1 MAGDIT
7 VQVGGHG
14 VALSNLDK
22 VLWPKEHITKAE
34 LISYFNDIAPTILP
48 HLKDRPLVLTRY
60 PDGWQGKSF
69 YQKNT
74 PSSAPPWIRTASLPS
89 ERRVIRY
96 VIADHP
102 AVLVWL
108 ANQTAFELHPF
119 LSRVDSIDSPD
130 YTVFDLDPMERT
142 TWAHVRQTALTL
154 RAALSHLGLRGYP
167 KTSGGDGLQIYVPLL
182 SGATYQESRSFATA
196 VLQAVNNVLPEITTL
211 VRHPAARQGK
221 LYLDALQ
228 NARGKTLVGVYAVR
242 ARPGA
247 TVSTP
252 VKWEEIE
259 SNSLDKDACTLR
271 TIGHRV
277 ARFGDLFLPVLRDRQ
292 NIREALA
299 RLGR

>member
-1 MAGDIT
+1 MTGDIK
-7 VQVGGHG
+7 VQVGEHS

-34 LISYFNDIAPTILP
+34 LINYFNDIAPTILP

-89 ERRVIRY
+89 AGRVIRY

-119 LSRVDSIDSPD
+119 LSRVDSIDCPD
-130 YTVFDLDPMERT
+130 YAVFDLDPMERT
-142 TWAHVRQTALTL
+142 TQADVRKTALAL

-167 KTSGGDGLQIYVPLL
+167 KTSGKDGLQIYVPLL
-182 SGATYQESRSFATA
+182 SGVTYLESRSFATA

-211 VRHPAARQGK
+211 IRHPAARQGK

-228 NARGKTLVGVYAVR
+228 NAHGKTLVGVYAVR
-242 ARPGA
+242 ARPNA

-252 VKWEEIE
+252 VTWEEIE
-259 SNSLDKDACTLR
+259 SNSLDKDAHTLR

-277 ARFGDLFLPVLRDRQ
+277 AKFGDLFLPVLQDRQ
-292 NIREALA
+292 NIREALT